1 MLRNYNVLRDTTA
14 ALKPY
19 SNFKLICIGVRGIT
33 VRTLWHLEKSE
44 LTPAPALIAEDAASL
59 VQALRGRRLWPI
71 VNKSLN
77 R

>member
-1 MLRNYNVLRDTTA
+1 MLRNYNVLRTSQQ
-14 ALKPY
+14 
-19 SNFKLICIGVRGIT
+19 SNFKFIYIGVRGIT
-33 VRTLWHLEKSE
+33 VRTSWDLEKFE
-44 LTPAPALIAEDAASL
+44 LTPAPALIAGDDASL